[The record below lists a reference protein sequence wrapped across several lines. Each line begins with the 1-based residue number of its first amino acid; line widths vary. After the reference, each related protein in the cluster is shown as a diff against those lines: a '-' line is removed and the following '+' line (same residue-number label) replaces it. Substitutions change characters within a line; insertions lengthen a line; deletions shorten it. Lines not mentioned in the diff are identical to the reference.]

1 MFKLL
6 TYPNNLKLMKKNR
19 ISVFWTGVSEVLN
32 IGVVG
37 NVWLVGWLVSN
48 AVFSETA
55 LRTFLIFCMKLGDYK
70 DRKVTES
77 DFWEKFF
84 TWRYSRKGFQISPKS
99 DTFMFF
105 SKTARTTFFCFW
117 PEVSTKYYLQFEW
130 NIFFTEICNLE
141 LFDLKIVEKL
151 SKLRFLV
158 IFWTLH
164 H

>member
-105 SKTARTTFFCFW
+105 SKTARTTFFCFR